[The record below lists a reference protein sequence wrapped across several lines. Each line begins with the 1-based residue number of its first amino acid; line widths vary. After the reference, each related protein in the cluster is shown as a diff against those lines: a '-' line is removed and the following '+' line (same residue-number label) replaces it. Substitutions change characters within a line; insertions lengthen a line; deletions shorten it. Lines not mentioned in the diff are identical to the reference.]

1 MSHADKVKA
10 DKLTKN
16 AFDCIEKIPAARQA
30 LEQNLILSIVHKV
43 FKKVDQ
49 RVAKRFN
56 VLAALIN
63 KIKPISLKEGDV
75 LVQPDEAIDKIY
87 IMYSGQVE

>member
-1 MSHADKVKA
+1 MSPAEKAIA

-16 AFDCIEKIPAARQA
+16 AFDCIKKAPSTRQP

-63 KIKPISLKEGDV
+63 KIKAISLERDQI
-75 LVQPDEAIDKIY
+75 LV
-87 IMYSGQVE
+87 